1 MAEPD
6 QAHFWDNRYRA
17 EDYVFG
23 TAPNAF
29 LSREAHRIPAG
40 SQVLAVADGEGRNS
54 VFLAE
59 QGFDVVAT
67 DISERGL
74 AKARRLAAE
83 RGVEVDFRQIDVG
96 TWNWPIAKFD
106 AIVAIFIQFADP
118 SQRATLFENFAR
130 CLKPGGILLM
140 QGYRPEQLAYGTGGP
155 PLADNMYTE
164 AMLREAFDLWGIE
177 LLESHDSE
185 ISEGCGH
192 SGMSA
197 LIDLIAQRPS

>member
-1 MAEPD
+1 MAEHD

-96 TWNWPIAKFD
+96 TWGWPIAKFD

-130 CLKPGGILLM
+130 CFKPGGILLM

-155 PLADNMYTE
+155 PLADSMYTE
-164 AMLREAFDLWGIE
+164 AMLRAAFDLWDIE